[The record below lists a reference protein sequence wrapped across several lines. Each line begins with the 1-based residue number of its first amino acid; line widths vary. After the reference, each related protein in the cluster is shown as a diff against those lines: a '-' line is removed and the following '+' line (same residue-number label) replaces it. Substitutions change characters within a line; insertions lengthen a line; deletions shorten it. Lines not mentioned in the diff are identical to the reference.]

1 LVPTFQLA
9 KNVVARLD
17 KVQESNVDTWIQS
30 NKLIIDPI
38 MMTLLPLLISG
49 MPPPTN
55 QPTINVQVAK
65 TQSNKHQEVQKAKTI
80 AITSLLLANVDKAN
94 DVLIPA
100 HNK

>member
-1 LVPTFQLA
+1 
-9 KNVVARLD
+9 
-17 KVQESNVDTWIQS
+17 
-30 NKLIIDPI
+30 